1 MPRIVIVTLVL
12 VVLGGSAAGCG
23 TKTVTRTGTNGAVT
37 TKTVPNV
44 HFAKTKFVLH
54 MGLAFGAFHRH
65 IYKPLKSGAFSSG
78 AKGRVKAILKA
89 GTAALFAA
97 HELKTAR
104 DDALSDDHLRP
115 LAEKVEALLG
125 RFTSLGSSLKGGSL
139 NPPEILGAAGA
150 VSSLGAGE
158 QRSRRCNQRGRT
170 GPVARAGAVSRG
182 SHHES

>member
-12 VVLGGSAAGCG
+12 VVFAGSLAGCG
-23 TKTVTRTGTNGAVT
+23 TKTVTQTGANGAVT
-37 TKTVPNV
+37 TRTVPNV

-54 MGLAFGAFHRH
+54 MGLAFGAFHRYV
-65 IYKPLKSGAFSSG
+65 YKPWKSGSFSSG

-104 DDALSDDHLRP
+104 DDALSDDRLRP

-125 RFTSLGSSLKGGSL
+125 RLTSLGSSLRSGSL
-139 NPPEILGAAGA
+139 NPAELLGAAGA
-150 VSSLGAGE
+150 VSSLGAASSGVGAAIKE
-158 QRSRRCNQRGRT
+158 
-170 GPVARAGAVSRG
+170 VAPAL
-182 SHHES
+182 

>member
-1 MPRIVIVTLVL
+1 MLRIITITLVL
-12 VVLGGSAAGCG
+12 VVFAGSAAGCG
-23 TKTVTRTGTNGAVT
+23 TKTVTQTGTNGAVT

-54 MGLAFGAFHRH
+54 MGLAFGAFHRY

-78 AKGRVKAILKA
+78 ARGRIKAILKA

-115 LAEKVEALLG
+115 LAEKVEALLN
-125 RFTSLGSSLKGGSL
+125 RLTSLGSSLKSGSL
-139 NPPEILGAAGA
+139 DPTALLGAAGA
-150 VSSLGAGE
+150 VSSLGAASSGVGAAIKE
-158 QRSRRCNQRGRT
+158 
-170 GPVARAGAVSRG
+170 VAPAL
-182 SHHES
+182 

>member
-1 MPRIVIVTLVL
+1 MPRIVIATLVL
-12 VVLGGSAAGCG
+12 VVFAGSLAGCG
-23 TKTVTRTGTNGAVT
+23 TKTVTQTAANGAVT
-37 TKTVPNV
+37 TRTVPNV

-54 MGLAFGAFHRH
+54 MGLAFGAFHRY
-65 IYKPLKSGAFSSG
+65 IYGPWKSGAFRAG

-125 RFTSLGSSLKGGSL
+125 RLTSLGSSLKRGSL
-139 NPPEILGAAGA
+139 NPAELLGAAGA
-150 VSSLGAGE
+150 VSSLGAASSGVGAAIKE
-158 QRSRRCNQRGRT
+158 
-170 GPVARAGAVSRG
+170 VAPAL
-182 SHHES
+182 

>member
-12 VVLGGSAAGCG
+12 VVFAVSAAGCG
-23 TKTVTRTGTNGAVT
+23 TKTVTQTAANGAVT

-54 MGLAFGAFHRH
+54 VGLAFGAFHRY

-78 AKGRVKAILKA
+78 AKGRVKAFLKA
-89 GTAALFAA
+89 GAAALFAA

-104 DDALSDDHLRP
+104 EDALSDDRLRP

-125 RFTSLGSSLKGGSL
+125 RFTSLGSSLKSGSA
-139 NPPEILGAAGA
+139 NPAELAGAAGA
-150 VSSLGAGE
+150 VSSLGAASSGVGAAIKE
-158 QRSRRCNQRGRT
+158 
-170 GPVARAGAVSRG
+170 VAPTL
-182 SHHES
+182 